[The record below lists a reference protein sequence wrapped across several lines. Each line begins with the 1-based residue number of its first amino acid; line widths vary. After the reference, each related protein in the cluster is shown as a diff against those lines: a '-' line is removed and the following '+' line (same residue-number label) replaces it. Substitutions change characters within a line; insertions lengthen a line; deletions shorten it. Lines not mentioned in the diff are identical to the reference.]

1 MLVDVSPFRIYS
13 GPWQQVD
20 QGTRHGF
27 SYCPPCFTMVGDDV
41 AVARDHDLFRNI

>member
-1 MLVDVSPFRIYS
+1 MVDVSPFRMYS

-27 SYCPPCFTMVGDDV
+27 SLPAMVHNGW
-41 AVARDHDLFRNI
+41 R